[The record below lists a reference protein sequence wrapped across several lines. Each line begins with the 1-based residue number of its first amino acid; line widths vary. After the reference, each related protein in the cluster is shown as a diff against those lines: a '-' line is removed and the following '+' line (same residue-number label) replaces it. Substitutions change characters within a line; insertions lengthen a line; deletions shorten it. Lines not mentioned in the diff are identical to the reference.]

1 MLRIALCDDLQD
13 QLEIMKTAVQT
24 YYQNKA
30 SNIEI
35 YAYNNAMNFV
45 DAVEERKD
53 FDIILLDICMPG
65 LLGTDIAREM
75 RKQKSQA
82 EIIFLS
88 KSDEFAV
95 EAFDVRGAHYLT
107 KPFTQKQFD
116 QAMDRVMDTIRQRH
130 SKKIIF
136 RLVGGGIQVEEVN
149 NLLFIESNGHVQQV
163 HTYDGSMLETRQSL
177 SALLQTFE
185 SIVPGQFVSPG
196 KGYIVNQSAIHIIKS
211 EYIEVKGHKIPLAK
225 RKYRPVP
232 GRLFQIHFPKRRIKI
247 PKISAFP
254 VPFIFVRK
262 IKVPVKSL
270 YRKGAKI

>member
-1 MLRIALCDDLQD
+1 MEEFLNTNASYNTHQKDDCSLTVNRKEVPMLRIALYDDLQD

-53 FDIILLDICMPG
+53 FD
-65 LLGTDIAREM
+65 
-75 RKQKSQA
+75 
-82 EIIFLS
+82 
-88 KSDEFAV
+88 
-95 EAFDVRGAHYLT
+95 
-107 KPFTQKQFD
+107 
-116 QAMDRVMDTIRQRH
+116 

-136 RLVGGGIQVEEVN
+136 RLVSGGIQVEKVN
-149 NLLFIESNGHVQQV
+149 NLLFVESNGHVQQV

-225 RKYRPVP
+225 RKYRQ
-232 GRLFQIHFPKRRIKI
+232 FQEDYFK
-247 PKISAFP
+247 
-254 VPFIFVRK
+254 FIFQK
-262 IKVPVKSL
+262 D
-270 YRKGAKI
+270 A

>member
-1 MLRIALCDDLQD
+1 MLRIALGDDLQN

-53 FDIILLDICMPG
+53 FD
-65 LLGTDIAREM
+65 
-75 RKQKSQA
+75 
-82 EIIFLS
+82 
-88 KSDEFAV
+88 
-95 EAFDVRGAHYLT
+95 
-107 KPFTQKQFD
+107 
-116 QAMDRVMDTIRQRH
+116 

-149 NLLFIESNGHVQQV
+149 HLLFVESNGHVQQV

-225 RKYRPVP
+225 RKYRQ
-232 GRLFQIHFPKRRIKI
+232 FQEDYFKL
-247 PKISAFP
+247 
-254 VPFIFVRK
+254 IFQK
-262 IKVPVKSL
+262 D
-270 YRKGAKI
+270 A

>member
-88 KSDEFAV
+88 TSDEFAV
-95 EAFDVRGAHYLT
+95 EAFDVRAAHYLT

-116 QAMDRVMDTIRQRH
+116 QVMDTIRQRH

>member
-30 SNIEI
+30 ANIEI

-53 FDIILLDICMPG
+53 FDI
-65 LLGTDIAREM
+65 
-75 RKQKSQA
+75 
-82 EIIFLS
+82 
-88 KSDEFAV
+88 
-95 EAFDVRGAHYLT
+95 
-107 KPFTQKQFD
+107 
-116 QAMDRVMDTIRQRH
+116 
-130 SKKIIF
+130 
-136 RLVGGGIQVEEVN
+136 
-149 NLLFIESNGHVQQV
+149 
-163 HTYDGSMLETRQSL
+163 HTHDGSMLETRQSL

-225 RKYRPVP
+225 RKYRQ
-232 GRLFQIHFPKRRIKI
+232 FQEDYFK
-247 PKISAFP
+247 
-254 VPFIFVRK
+254 FIFQK
-262 IKVPVKSL
+262 D
-270 YRKGAKI
+270 A